1 LKNYKQVYLIAK
13 DLGFDY
19 QSIADVPEFNNE
31 KEALTYWKNNN
42 RKIKDSN
49 FFNDPLVIVRREV
62 HTVLAK
68 RLD

>member
-1 LKNYKQVYLIAK
+1 MKNYKQVYLIAK

>member
-1 LKNYKQVYLIAK
+1 LIAK